1 MMTFPSLCI
10 VINSKFIVFLL
21 KIYHLYKIVQHIF
34 RLSYYNYTAKSI
46 HIQYMENILDK
57 TIDNGVIEN
66 VQIAPIGTF
75 NGSRVDGSAI
85 EEKNNSRKA

>member
-1 MMTFPSLCI
+1 MI
-10 VINSKFIVFLL
+10 
-21 KIYHLYKIVQHIF
+21 
-34 RLSYYNYTAKSI
+34 
-46 HIQYMENILDK
+46 ENILDK

-85 EEKNNSRKA
+85 EEKITVEKLE

>member
-1 MMTFPSLCI
+1 MT
-10 VINSKFIVFLL
+10 
-21 KIYHLYKIVQHIF
+21 
-34 RLSYYNYTAKSI
+34 
-46 HIQYMENILDK
+46 ENILNK

-85 EEKNNSRKA
+85 EEKITVEKLE